1 MARLLR
7 PFIFI
12 AILLALVFPG
22 SPDFADAA
30 EKHKLVAG
38 TELIS
43 DIARDL
49 LPDRVEILTLIPA
62 SSCPGHHDIRASD
75 MAFFTQAEMV
85 ILHMWQRDY
94 PGIPEAVQTAK
105 LPGEAVL
112 IVEKRGSFLVPE
124 NQIAASREIS
134 AFLSGLRGVDKDTL
148 EARLQERIS
157 RITALAAES
166 RTTLAP
172 YKGTPALSAA
182 MQAEF
187 VRWTGMDVVGEYGRA
202 EDMSPGTLIA
212 LADTGKKA
220 GVLVVVD
227 NLQSG
232 AEAGVPLAR
241 ELKAAHVGFSNFP
254 MYTPEAP
261 TYESL
266 FKLNVKLLRDALAA
280 RMKNA
285 S

>member
-12 AILLALVFPG
+12 VLLLALVFPG
-22 SPDFADAA
+22 SFDFAGAA
-30 EKHKLVAG
+30 EEHKLVAG

-49 LPDRVEILTLIPA
+49 LPGRVEILTLIPA

-85 ILHMWQRDY
+85 ILHVWQRDY
-94 PGIPEAVQTAK
+94 PGIPEAVQAAK
-105 LPGEAVL
+105 LPGEAVR
-112 IVEKRGSFLVPE
+112 IIETKGSFLVPE
-124 NQIAASREIS
+124 HQNAASKEVA
-134 AFLSGLRGVDKDTL
+134 AFLSGLPGVDKDAL
-148 EARLQERIS
+148 EARLQERIK
-157 RITALAAES
+157 RITSLAAES
-166 RTTLAP
+166 LVTLAP

-182 MQAEF
+182 MQTEF
-187 VRWTGMDVVGEYGRA
+187 VRWMGMKVVDEYGRA
-202 EDMSPGTLIA
+202 EDLSPGGMIA
-212 LADTGKKA
+212 LADAGKRA

-241 ELKAAHVGFSNFP
+241 ELKAVHVGFSNFP
-254 MYTPEAP
+254 MYSPEAP
-261 TYESL
+261 DYESL
-266 FKLNVKLLRDALAA
+266 LKLNVKLLCDALAA
-280 RMKNA
+280 RVNDG